1 MRDFIQYELQHFD
14 GGDAQVSVF
23 INGRVA
29 YRRSVEGASRLNV
42 DADGTLDVTPLAEM
56 WAKEEGSLNGA
67 DRNQGVPRTVREDL
81 EAAAQDGQPRA
92 LLIHT
97 SMGLHVSIALSVKPS
112 TGQKVHIYTDI
123 NRREVRLL
131 DLDDGMVQSESE
143 GAMLAVLPM
152 DGMADFT
159 KRSLGITRRDR

>member
-1 MRDFIQYELQHFD
+1 MRDFIQYELEHFD

-23 INGRVA
+23 VNGRA
-29 YRRSVEGASRLNV
+29 IYRRSVEGAARLSV
-42 DADGTLDVTPLAEM
+42 DADGALVVATLAEM
-56 WAKEEGSLNGA
+56 WAKKEGGLNGA

-81 EAAAQDGQPRA
+81 ETASQDGQPRA

-97 SMGLHVSIALSVKPS
+97 GTGLHVSIALSVKPS

-143 GAMLAVLPM
+143 GHVLAVLPM
-152 DGMADFT
+152 DGLTDYT
-159 KRSLGITRRDR
+159 QRSLGITRRGP